1 MNYFAYV
8 MLFVGEMLL

>member
-8 MLFVGEMLL
+8 VLFVGEMLL